1 MSRTDRMFEI
11 IQRLRRA
18 RGPLTAAALAEALE
32 VAPRTIYR
40 DIAALQA
47 QRVPVEGEAG
57 VGYILRPGYYLPP
70 LMFDA
75 DELDAIATGLAMLR
89 RTPDAG
95 MEAAAATAFAKI
107 VAVLPEGGPFD
118 PDDPIVVAS
127 AWHDVPQAGVDPD
140 ILRRAIRDE
149 AGLTL
154 TYADKDGTVTER
166 DILPLALVY
175 YIGSQ
180 VIAAWCELRADFRHF
195 RIDRISG
202 CARSGRVFRGEGHA
216 LRLLWREEHGEEL

>member
-1 MSRTDRMFEI
+1 MSRSDRMFEI
-11 IQRLRRA
+11 IQILRRA
-18 RGPLTAAALAEALE
+18 RGPVTAARLAGALE
-32 VAPRTIYR
+32 VTPRTVYR

-47 QRVPVEGEAG
+47 QRVPIAGEAG
-57 VGYILRPGYYLPP
+57 VGYILRPGYDLPP

-95 MEAAAATAFAKI
+95 LEAAAGSAFEKI
-107 VAVLPEGGPFD
+107 LAVLPENGAFD
-118 PDDPIVVAS
+118 PDDPVLVAS
-127 AWHDVPQAGVDPD
+127 EWHDVPDSVIDPE

-154 TYADKDGTVTER
+154 TYGDREGAQTRR

-180 VIAAWCELRADFRHF
+180 VIAAWCELRGDFRHF
-195 RIDRISG
+195 RIDRILDCTPNG
-202 CARSGRVFRGEGHA
+202 HTFRGEGQA
-216 LRLLWREEHGEEL
+216 LRIRWREDHDID